1 MEHAVNE
8 QMKER
13 EKEKNM
19 AMSKE
24 RELLKKITE
33 QANDIKNLKDT
44 IAELQLDI

>member
-1 MEHAVNE
+1 MENAVNE

-13 EKEKNM
+13 EKNM

-33 QANDIKNLKDT
+33 QANEIKHLKDN
-44 IAELQLDI
+44 ISELELNL